1 MNPIIRYD
9 HVDISYHGKQV
20 VHDVSFGLKAGEIL
34 GIAGESG
41 SGKSTLLKA
50 AWDFWAKMD
59 SSPAAISG
67 TRAKTCLTFRK
78 KKCGPSAGRASA

>member
-50 AWDFWAKMD
+50 AMGLLGKD
-59 SSPAAISG
+59 G
-67 TRAKTCLTFRK
+67 LVTRGDIWYQGKTCLTFRK

>member
-34 GIAGESG
+34 GSCRRKRQRKIN
-41 SGKSTLLKA
+41 A
-50 AWDFWAKMD
+50 AEGGHGTFGQRWTRHPRRYLVPGQK
-59 SSPAAISG
+59 PA
-67 TRAKTCLTFRK
+67 
-78 KKCGPSAGRASA
+78 